1 MPDAPGKGGHMKIKA
16 WLLAGLAMAWM
27 PAAFAQQEPKAPHVN
42 IEQRLTAEQMR
53 ATGLDQLTP
62 AQLELLNRLLGEQ
75 VEARAQERAEV
86 IARTQAPERRARD
99 EGSLIGLNDEPIHAR
114 LKGTVAGWE
123 PGTVFELDN
132 GQQWKVLKGKMKLS
146 RPLESPEIVVVP
158 GVAGRWFL
166 QVEEDT
172 PKARVYRID

>member
-1 MPDAPGKGGHMKIKA
+1 MPDAPGMGGRMKIKA
-16 WLLAGLAMAWM
+16 WVLAGLAMAWM
-27 PAAFAQQEPKAPHVN
+27 PAAFAQQAPQTLHVN
-42 IEQRLTAEQMR
+42 IEQRLTSEQMR

-86 IARTQAPERRARD
+86 IARSQPPARPRD

>member
-1 MPDAPGKGGHMKIKA
+1 MPDAPGKGGRMKIKA
-16 WLLAGLAMAWM
+16 WVLAGLVMAWT
-27 PAAFAQQEPKAPHVN
+27 PAVFAQQAPHVN
-42 IEQRLTAEQMR
+42 IEQRLTPEQMR
-53 ATGLDQLTP
+53 DTGLDQLTP

-86 IARTQAPERRARD
+86 IARSQPPARPRD

-132 GQQWKVLKGKMKLS
+132 GQQWKVLKGRMKLS

>member
-1 MPDAPGKGGHMKIKA
+1 MKIKA

-27 PAAFAQQEPKAPHVN
+27 SAAFAQQAPHVN
-42 IEQRLTAEQMR
+42 IEQRLTPEQMR
-53 ATGLDQLTP
+53 ATGLDQLSP
-62 AQLELLNRLLGEQ
+62 AQLELLNRLLSEQ

-86 IARTQAPERRARD
+86 IARGQPPARPRD
-99 EGSLIGLNDEPIHAR
+99 EGSLIGLNDEPIRAR
-114 LKGTVAGWE
+114 LKGTVTGWE

-132 GQQWKVLKGKMKLS
+132 GQQWKVLKGRMKLS
-146 RPLESPEIVVVP
+146 RPLESPDIVVVP

>member
-1 MPDAPGKGGHMKIKA
+1 MPDAPGRGGRMKIKA
-16 WLLAGLAMAWM
+16 WVLAGLVMAWT
-27 PAAFAQQEPKAPHVN
+27 PAVFAQQAPHVN
-42 IEQRLTAEQMR
+42 IEQRLTPEQMR
-53 ATGLDQLTP
+53 DTGLDQLTP

-86 IARTQAPERRARD
+86 IARSQPPARPRD
-99 EGSLIGLNDEPIHAR
+99 EDSLIGLNDEPIHAR

-132 GQQWKVLKGKMKLS
+132 GQQWKVLKGRMKLS

>member
-1 MPDAPGKGGHMKIKA
+1 MKIKV
-16 WLLAGLAMAWM
+16 WLLAGLMAPWI
-27 PAAFAQQEPKAPHVN
+27 PAALAQQTPHVN
-42 IEQRLTAEQMR
+42 IEQRLTPEQMR
-53 ATGLDQLTP
+53 ATGLEQLTP
-62 AQLELLNRLLGEQ
+62 TQLELLNRLLAEQ
-75 VEARAQERAEV
+75 VEARAQERAKV
-86 IARTQAPERRARD
+86 IARSQPPVGPRD
-99 EGSLIGLNDEPIHAR
+99 EGSLIGLNDEPIRAR

-132 GQQWKVLKGKMKLS
+132 GQQWKVLKGRMKLS
-146 RPLESPEIVVVP
+146 RPLESPDIVVVP

>member
-1 MPDAPGKGGHMKIKA
+1 MPDAPGRGGRMKIKA
-16 WLLAGLAMAWM
+16 WVLAGLVMAWT
-27 PAAFAQQEPKAPHVN
+27 PAVFAQQAPHVN
-42 IEQRLTAEQMR
+42 IEQRLTPEQMR
-53 ATGLDQLTP
+53 DTGLDQLTP

-86 IARTQAPERRARD
+86 IARSQPPARPRD

-132 GQQWKVLKGKMKLS
+132 GQQWKVLKGRMKLS

>member
-1 MPDAPGKGGHMKIKA
+1 MKTKA
-16 WLLAGLAMAWM
+16 WMLAGLAMLWM
-27 PAAFAQQEPKAPHVN
+27 PAASAQEARAPHVD
-42 IEQRLTAEQMR
+42 IERRLSPEQMR

-62 AQLELLNRLLGEQ
+62 AQLELLNQLLAEQ
-75 VEARAQERAEV
+75 VEARAQERAEAIV
-86 IARTQAPERRARD
+86 RSQPPSRPRD

-114 LKGTVAGWE
+114 LKGRADGWE

-132 GQQWKVLKGKMKLS
+132 GQQWKVLKGRMKLS

>member
-1 MPDAPGKGGHMKIKA
+1 MPDAPGKGGCMKIKA
-16 WLLAGLAMAWM
+16 WVLAGLVMAWV
-27 PAAFAQQEPKAPHVN
+27 PAGFAQQQAPHVN
-42 IEQRLTAEQMR
+42 IEQRLTPEQMR
-53 ATGLDQLTP
+53 DTGLDQLTP
-62 AQLELLNRLLGEQ
+62 AQLALLNRLLGEQ

-86 IARTQAPERRARD
+86 IARSQPPARPRD

-132 GQQWKVLKGKMKLS
+132 GQQWKVLKGRMKLS